1 MAKKVVLAGACRTA
15 IGKMGGAL
23 SNTPAAELGSIVI
36 KEALNRA
43 GVKPEQVDEV
53 LMGCVIQ
60 AAQGQNVARQA
71 SIKAGLPIEVP
82 AVTLNVVCGSGLKC
96 VNEAATMI
104 LAGQAD
110 IVVAG
115 GMENMSM
122 APYAMTKARF
132 GYRMNNATIIDTM
145 VNDALTDAFNHYHMM
160 ITAENVCEKYGLT
173 REELDEFSANSQ
185 QKCEKAIAEGKF
197 DDEIVPV
204 PVKVKKETVMFA
216 KDEGPRPGTTAES
229 LSKLKCCSGKEGGLV
244 TAGNAS
250 GINDGAAAIV
260 VMSEEKAKELAVR
273 VADTGTKIVSGMEGL
288 LEIAVMEGYEILV
301 TAVVGMIG
309 IRPTMAAIEAGKDI
323 ALANKETLVTAGH
336 LIIPLVKEKKVR
348 LLPVDSEHSAIFQ
361 CLNGE
366 HGNKIEKILL
376 TASGGPFRGW
386 TREQM
391 KSVQVE
397 DALKHPNWT
406 MGRKIT
412 IDSSTMVNKGLE
424 VMEARWLFGVEMD
437 QVQVVVQPQSVIHSM
452 VEYEDGAVIAQLGT
466 PDMKLPIQ
474 YALYYPERRFLAGD
488 RLDFAKLAQIT
499 FEAPDFE
506 NFHGLSLA
514 YKAGR
519 RGGTL
524 PTVFNAANE
533 RAVQKFL
540 DREIGYLTITDMIEA
555 AMEHHT
561 VKENPTVEEILA
573 AEQETYDFIE
583 SRW

>member
-1 MAKKVVLAGACRTA
+1 MKKIA
-15 IGKMGGAL
+15 I
-23 SNTPAAELGSIVI
+23 LGSTGSIGTQTLEVV
-36 KEALNRA
+36 RA
-43 GVKPEQVDEV
+43 NKD
-53 LMGCVIQ
+53 
-60 AAQGQNVARQA
+60 
-71 SIKAGLPIEVP
+71 IEVT
-82 AVTLNVVCGSGLKC
+82 ALAAGS
-96 VNEAATMI
+96 N
-104 LAGQAD
+104 
-110 IVVAG
+110 
-115 GMENMSM
+115 
-122 APYAMTKARF
+122 
-132 GYRMNNATIIDTM
+132 ID
-145 VNDALTDAFNHYHMM
+145 LL
-160 ITAENVCEKYGLT
+160 EKQI
-173 REELDEFSANSQ
+173 REFSP
-185 QKCEKAIAEGKF
+185 KIAA
-197 DDEIVPV
+197 VW
-204 PVKVKKETVMFA
+204 
-216 KDEGPRPGTTAES
+216 
-229 LSKLKCCSGKEGGLV
+229 
-244 TAGNAS
+244 N
-250 GINDGAAAIV
+250 
-260 VMSEEKAKELAVR
+260 EEKAKELKDRVR
-273 VADTGTKIVSGMEGL
+273 DLDIRVESGMDGL
-288 LEIAVMEGYEILV
+288 LAVATELGAEIVV

-309 IRPTMAAIEAGKDI
+309 IRPTIAAMNAGKDI
-323 ALANKETLVTAGH
+323 ALANKETLVTDGH
-336 LIIPLVKEKKVR
+336 IIMSLAKEKHVR
-348 LLPVDSEHSAIFQ
+348 ILPVDSEHSAIFQ
-361 CLNGE
+361 SLNGE
-366 HGNKIEKILL
+366 TGNKIHKILL

-391 KSVQVE
+391 KGVQVE
-397 DALKHPNWT
+397 DARKHPNWT

-524 PTVFNAANE
+524 PPVFNAANE

>member
-1 MAKKVVLAGACRTA
+1 MKKIA
-15 IGKMGGAL
+15 I
-23 SNTPAAELGSIVI
+23 LGSTGSIGTQTLEVV
-36 KEALNRA
+36 RA
-43 GVKPEQVDEV
+43 NKD
-53 LMGCVIQ
+53 
-60 AAQGQNVARQA
+60 
-71 SIKAGLPIEVP
+71 IEVT
-82 AVTLNVVCGSGLKC
+82 ALAAGS
-96 VNEAATMI
+96 N
-104 LAGQAD
+104 
-110 IVVAG
+110 
-115 GMENMSM
+115 
-122 APYAMTKARF
+122 
-132 GYRMNNATIIDTM
+132 ID
-145 VNDALTDAFNHYHMM
+145 LL
-160 ITAENVCEKYGLT
+160 EKQI
-173 REELDEFSANSQ
+173 REFSP
-185 QKCEKAIAEGKF
+185 KIAA
-197 DDEIVPV
+197 VW
-204 PVKVKKETVMFA
+204 
-216 KDEGPRPGTTAES
+216 
-229 LSKLKCCSGKEGGLV
+229 
-244 TAGNAS
+244 N
-250 GINDGAAAIV
+250 
-260 VMSEEKAKELAVR
+260 EEKAKELKDRVR
-273 VADTGTKIVSGMEGL
+273 DLDIRVESGMDGL
-288 LEIAVMEGYEILV
+288 LAVATELGAEIVV

-309 IRPTMAAIEAGKDI
+309 IRPTIAAMNAGKDI

-336 LIIPLVKEKKVR
+336 IIMSLAKEKHVR
-348 LLPVDSEHSAIFQ
+348 ILPVDSEHSAIFQ
-361 CLNGE
+361 SLNGE
-366 HGNKIEKILL
+366 TGNKIHKILL

-391 KSVQVE
+391 KGVQVE

-533 RAVQKFL
+533 RAVQKFF